1 MKISYKR
8 LWMLLLERDIS
19 KMKFRTDLKLATGTM
34 AKLNKGDEVALSVLL
49 RICEYLDCDIGD
61 ICEAVHDSQK

>member
-1 MKISYKR
+1 
-8 LWMLLLERDIS
+8 MLLLERDIS